1 VRGEESPSGAGEL
14 KKGKKET
21 MLHAIDKNLLKIAYG
36 DIIYTLGASDY
47 ALNGVTAANV
57 EAVYNKILDRGVI
70 DFRHWTLK
78 GLTNGTLKWTAA
90 DIERVVKNVTHLKD
104 RDAA

>member
-1 VRGEESPSGAGEL
+1 
-14 KKGKKET
+14 
-21 MLHAIDKNLLKIAYG
+21 MLHAIDKNLLKIELNSKRIKNSKGKYDERFV